1 MKQIKA
7 FMLLQAY
14 LSYDTWIKIFQQY
27 IQILNDNFVKLSG
40 LCATLIKPIVTNKKY
55 INTNLS

>member
-7 FMLLQAY
+7 FFLLYAY

-27 IQILNDNFVKLSG
+27 IEILNDNFVKYQVYVQHSLS
-40 LCATLIKPIVTNKKY
+40 LLLQIKNI
-55 INTNLS
+55 